1 MFVFGVLFVV
11 VCFVVVVVVCFVVV
25 VVVVVVVCFVVV
37 VVVFFSEGTE
47 SSRVP
52 SVLRQGK
59 HVYLAHTP

>member
-1 MFVFGVLFVV
+1 MVFVAVIDVAAVV
-11 VCFVVVVVVCFVVV
+11 VAA
-25 VVVVVVVCFVVV
+25 VVVVVVVCVVV
-37 VVVFFSEGTE
+37 VVLFFSEGTE